1 MRTSGSTGERLT
13 IAQDWKCRETL
24 GGLAPRIFDGIKIG
38 PVERTV
44 QIYKAEAGER
54 QRKTS
59 RFSGTRLAAM
69 YNHARY
75 DSYLLGLRTRSLFFE
90 DPNEL
95 ANDVLRL
102 VPSLIIGN
110 PSYLRE
116 MVKCFRRNP
125 RGLKAVYSTA
135 DPLSESDRSFLMSAF
150 DCPVYDVYGAREVG
164 IVSWQ
169 CSDCTPGLM
178 HLNVETAVL
187 ELVAGGEGGAASGEV
202 GDIVLTTLY
211 NRAMP
216 LIRYRIGDKSLPTD
230 ERCSCGRGLPL
241 LRSVERASPVTPD
254 TVMDGRT

>member
-24 GGLAPRIFDGIKIG
+24 GGLAPRILNGIKID
-38 PVERTV
+38 PVDRTV
-44 QIYKAEAGER
+44 HIYRAEPGGK

-59 RFSGTRLAAM
+59 RYSATRLAAM
-69 YNHARY
+69 YNHVRY
-75 DSYLLGLRTRSLFFE
+75 ASYLLGLRTRSLFLD

-95 ANDVLRL
+95 AKDVLRL
-102 VPSLIIGN
+102 LPSLIIGN

-116 MVKCFRRNP
+116 MVKCLRRSP

-135 DPLSESDRSFLMSAF
+135 DPLSESDRAFLMSAF

-169 CSDCTPGLM
+169 CSDCSPGLM
-178 HLNVETAVL
+178 HLNMETVVT
-187 ELVAGGEGGAASGEV
+187 ELVRGEV
-202 GDIVLTTLY
+202 VAGLGETGDIVLTTLY

-216 LIRYRIGDKSLPTD
+216 LIRYRIGDKSLQTD

-241 LRSVERASPVTPD
+241 LRSVERASTITPD
-254 TVMDGRT
+254 TVMDRRA